1 MTPELVQGLILV
13 VEDDAEVADSIRK
26 HLTRAGFGV
35 HVVHDGMAALKAV
48 TDLKPAAIVLDVE
61 IPGPDGIEI
70 TRRLRR
76 AGNWTAILHCTA
88 SEAEIDRVLELETGA
103 DDYIRKPFTPRELIA
118 RVRIAVRRDQR
129 SGLVENDFV
138 SLNEVLVDRGSRIV
152 TVAGVEIA
160 FTVTEYE
167 LLLYLMLRPGR
178 VISREQLLSEV
189 WGYATYVSS
198 RTIDTHVAQLRAKL
212 GKHSFIRTFRGVGY
226 SAEVKKTV
234 PN

>member
-13 VEDDAEVADSIRK
+13 VEDDTEIADSIRK
-26 HLTRAGFGV
+26 HLTSAGFGV
-35 HVVHDGMAALKAV
+35 HVVHDGIAALKAV

-61 IPGPDGIEI
+61 IPGLDGIEI
-70 TRRLRR
+70 TQKLRR

-88 SEAEIDRVLELETGA
+88 SEAEVDRVLELETGA
-103 DDYIRKPFTPRELIA
+103 DDYIRKPFTARELIA

-129 SGLVENDFV
+129 AGLVENDFV

-152 TVAGVEIA
+152 TVAGVEVS

-189 WGYATYVSS
+189 WGYATYVSG
-198 RTIDTHVAQLRAKL
+198 RTVDTHIAQVRAKL
-212 GKHSFIRTFRGVGY
+212 GEHSFIRTFRGVGY
-226 SAEVKKTV
+226 SAEEKKSV
-234 PN
+234 AN